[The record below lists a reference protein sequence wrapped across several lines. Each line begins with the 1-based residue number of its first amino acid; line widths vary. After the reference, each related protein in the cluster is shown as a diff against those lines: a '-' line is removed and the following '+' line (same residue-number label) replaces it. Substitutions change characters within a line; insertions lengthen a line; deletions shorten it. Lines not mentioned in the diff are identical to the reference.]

1 MDERIALTVNGRAHA
16 LAVPRDAPLLNV
28 LRNDLGLNG
37 PKYGCG
43 LGECGACTVLV
54 DGTEARACVIPVG
67 GVAGRAITTLEGL
80 GTPAALHPVQQAFIH
95 CQAAQCGYCLNGM
108 IVSTVAL
115 LRRIP
120 RPTPAQVRA
129 ALAHNLCRCGAHLE
143 ILQAV
148 QRAAA
153 LMAERAAD
161 ERAFERTAE
170 PDIERAAEAA
180 TEPALPVVEPARAL
194 LTEDTAARCHAA
206 PSRA

>member
-1 MDERIALTVNGRAHA
+1 MAIALTVNGQAHA

-54 DGTEARACVIPVG
+54 DGIEARACVIPVG
-67 GVAGRAITTLEGL
+67 GVEGRHITTLEGL
-80 GTPAALHPVQQAFIH
+80 APGDALHPVQQAFIE

-115 LRRIP
+115 LKRWP
-120 RPTPAQVRA
+120 QPTLQQTRD
-129 ALAHNLCRCGAHLE
+129 ALAHNLCRCGTHLE

-148 QRAAA
+148 QRAAE
-153 LMAERAAD
+153 L
-161 ERAFERTAE
+161 TT
-170 PDIERAAEAA
+170 AA
-180 TEPALPVVEPARAL
+180 TQPAAQP
-194 LTEDTAARCHAA
+194 
-206 PSRA
+206 

>member
-1 MDERIALTVNGRAHA
+1 VNAAAPLQLVVNGRAES
-16 LAVPRDAPLLNV
+16 LAVPRDAPLLNI

-54 DGTEARACVIPVG
+54 DGIEARSCVIPVG
-67 GVAGRAITTLEGL
+67 GVAGRHITTLEGL
-80 GTPAALHPVQQAFIH
+80 GTLDAPHPVQQAFIE

-115 LRRIP
+115 LKRWP
-120 RPTPAQVRA
+120 RPTEAQTRA

-148 QRAAA
+148 QRAAE
-153 LMAERAAD
+153 L
-161 ERAFERTAE
+161 TAV
-170 PDIERAAEAA
+170 ASGSA
-180 TEPALPVVEPARAL
+180 
-194 LTEDTAARCHAA
+194 
-206 PSRA
+206 

>member
-1 MDERIALTVNGRAHA
+1 MLELTVNGHAHA
-16 LAVPRDAPLLNV
+16 LAVPREAPLLDV

-54 DGTEARACVIPVG
+54 DGIEARACVIPVG

-80 GTPAALHPVQQAFIH
+80 GTPAALHPVQQAFID

-115 LRRIP
+115 LKRFP
-120 RPTPAQVRA
+120 QPTERQARD

-148 QRAAA
+148 R
-153 LMAERAAD
+153 
-161 ERAFERTAE
+161 
-170 PDIERAAEAA
+170 RAAELTSAA
-180 TEPALPVVEPARAL
+180 TGPA
-194 LTEDTAARCHAA
+194 
-206 PSRA
+206 